1 MGILKEWLQT
11 KNMKL
16 FVIMENNKSA
26 TISIE
31 RDIDTLEQTGNIYGF
46 CNDIINAIS
55 ETSHRYYIKIN
66 NTSYHIALA
75 KVLNLQKGDT
85 FYITKT

>member
-1 MGILKEWLQT
+1 MSILKKWLQT

-16 FVIMENNKSA
+16 FVIIGNNKSA

-31 RDIDTLEQTGNIYGF
+31 RDIDTIEQTGNIFTF
-46 CNDIINAIS
+46 CNDILNAIS
-55 ETSHRYYIKIN
+55 ETGHRCYIKIN
-66 NTSYHIALA
+66 NKSYHIALA
-75 KVLNLQKGDT
+75 KVLNLKKGDT

>member
-1 MGILKEWLQT
+1 MNILKEWLQT

-31 RDIDTLEQTGNIYGF
+31 RDIDTVEQTENIYGF

-55 ETSHRYYIKIN
+55 ETSHRCYIKMN
-66 NTSYHIALA
+66 NASYHIALA

>member
-1 MGILKEWLQT
+1 MNIISEWLQT
-11 KNMKL
+11 KDMKL
-16 FVIMENNKSA
+16 FVIIGHNKSA

-31 RDIDTLEQTGNIYGF
+31 RDIDTVEQTGNIYTF
-46 CNDIINAIS
+46 CNDILNAIS
-55 ETSHRYYIKIN
+55 ETDHRCYIKMN
-66 NTSYHIALA
+66 DTLYHIALA

>member
-1 MGILKEWLQT
+1 
-11 KNMKL
+11 
-16 FVIMENNKSA
+16 MENNKSA

-31 RDIDTLEQTGNIYGF
+31 RDIDTVEQTGNIYGF

-55 ETSHRYYIKIN
+55 ETSHRCYIKMN
-66 NTSYHIALA
+66 NASYHIALA

>member
-1 MGILKEWLQT
+1 
-11 KNMKL
+11 MKL

-26 TISIE
+26 TVSIE
-31 RDIDTLEQTGNIYGF
+31 RDIDTVEQTGNIYTF
-46 CNDIINAIS
+46 CNDILNAIS
-55 ETSHRYYIKIN
+55 ETSHRCYIKMN
-66 NTSYHIALA
+66 NASYHIALA

>member
-31 RDIDTLEQTGNIYGF
+31 RDIDTIEQTGNIYGF

-55 ETSHRYYIKIN
+55 ETNHRCYIKMN
-66 NTSYHIALA
+66 NASYHIALA

>member
-11 KNMKL
+11 KDMKL

-31 RDIDTLEQTGNIYGF
+31 RDIDTVE
-46 CNDIINAIS
+46 
-55 ETSHRYYIKIN
+55 
-66 NTSYHIALA
+66 
-75 KVLNLQKGDT
+75 
-85 FYITKT
+85 

>member
-16 FVIMENNKSA
+16 FVIMENNKLA

-31 RDIDTLEQTGNIYGF
+31 RDIDTVEQTENIYAF
-46 CNDIINAIS
+46 CNDILNTIS
-55 ETSHRYYIKIN
+55 ETGNKCYIKMN
-66 NTSYHIALA
+66 NTLYHIALA
-75 KVLNLQKGDT
+75 KILNLQKGDT

>member
-26 TISIE
+26 TVSIE
-31 RDIDTLEQTGNIYGF
+31 RDIDTVEQTGNIYGF

-55 ETSHRYYIKIN
+55 ETSHRCYIKMN
-66 NTSYHIALA
+66 NASYHIALA

>member
-11 KNMKL
+11 KDMKL
-16 FVIMENNKSA
+16 FVIMENNESA

-31 RDIDTLEQTGNIYGF
+31 RDIDTVEQTGNIYGF

-55 ETSHRYYIKIN
+55 ETSHRCYIKMN